1 MRRVPLELPRQELG
15 RWGAQDVVDLLDL
28 IHLVLSREEREECD
42 DLEADTACR
51 KKVHLEVVVPIGQQA
66 LGGPVPARA
75 DVLCER
81 LPRVDASTA
90 AQVRELDLVVHQ
102 QQVLGLDVAVE
113 NAVAV
118 HVVQGLQHFI
128 HVVLDLLLG
137 QVVASAFD
145 GLVDIH
151 VHELEDQRQAP
162 CGLVIQHL
170 VQLDDVGVPRQ
181 SAERLDLAEVVH
193 LVDAVEVVLH
203 ALDGNMLACLDGLGL
218 EHLRESALAL
228 FRDEPVLVHGSLI
241 PLGTA
246 PRGVGG
252 GGRGK

>member
-28 IHLVLSREEREECD
+28 IHLVLAREEREEGD
-42 DLEADTACR
+42 DLEADTAR
-51 KKVHLEVVVPIGQQA
+51 SEEIHLKVVITVGQQT
-66 LGGPVPARA
+66 LRSSIPACA
-75 DVLCER
+75 DVLREW
-81 LPRVDASTA
+81 LPRVDATA
-90 AQVRELDLVVHQ
+90 TSQVRELDLVVHEQ
-102 QQVLGLDVAVE
+102 EVLRLHVPVE
-113 NAVAV
+113 DAVAV

-151 VHELEDQRQAP
+151 VHELEDQGQAP
-162 CGLVIQHL
+162 GGFVVEHL

-203 ALDGNMLACLDGLGL
+203 TLDGDMLAGFDGLGF
-218 EHLRESALAL
+218 EHLGERALAL
-228 FRDEPVLVHGSLI
+228 F
-241 PLGTA
+241 
-246 PRGVGG
+246 
-252 GGRGK
+252 